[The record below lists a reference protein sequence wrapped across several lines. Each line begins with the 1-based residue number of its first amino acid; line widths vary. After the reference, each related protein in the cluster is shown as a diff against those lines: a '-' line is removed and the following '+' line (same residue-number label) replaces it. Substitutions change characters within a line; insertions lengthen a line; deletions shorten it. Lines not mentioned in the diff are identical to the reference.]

1 MIPEDRRNDILRY
14 FQQDIRAWVEKRA
27 QMEGVHPLTLVREI
41 VRDAAESGRYIEER
55 TA

>member
-1 MIPEDRRNDILRY
+1 MIPKDQGDEILRY
-14 FQQDIRAWVEKRA
+14 FQQDIRAWVERRA

-41 VRDAAESGRYIEER
+41 VRDAAESQRYVEER